1 MNIPFLENADLKDK
15 RVLLRLDFDY
25 LFDKNYKGGKPHN
38 FKVASPTLEYLLKAK
53 ARVVIAPSFTANK
66 KKNKAEEYST
76 EPYAR
81 YICDLYRCSVYMTDQ
96 VAGSLPE
103 KLSHDM
109 EPGSIL
115 FLENLFGEEAEINA
129 ENEFAEHLS
138 KLGDI
143 YVNEA
148 FSLSGQVLASNTV
161 ILEYYEPADFFPGF
175 NFAAEFQNSFKI
187 NSADKPFT
195 LCLNNNS
202 DIPGS
207 LAAAESLIDRV
218 GGIIL
223 MGQLSNI
230 YSVIVNKIS
239 NHNYPKNQVD
249 KLKKVLKSAEVRN
262 IEIFH
267 VVDYYKM
274 EDKSAPDLV
283 RNEIINNE
291 ERYVDI
297 GDETGKIFSK
307 AISESD
313 LVLWL
318 GEFPAN
324 KEYDLVFG
332 SAKIIET
339 VKKNGLYV
347 VGAGTENCCSG
358 GKNQLEDGFFKFQ
371 SCFYNTFVNCVTGDK
386 LPVIE
391 ILEAKFG

>member
-1 MNIPFLENADLKDK
+1 MNITLLENADLKDK

-25 LFDKNYKGGKPHN
+25 LFDKNYKGGKPTK

-53 ARVVIAPSFTANK
+53 SRVVIAPSFTVSK
-66 KKNKAEEYST
+66 KKKKTEEYST

-81 YICDLYRCSVYMTDQ
+81 YICDLYKCNVYMTDQ

-115 FLENLFGEEAEINA
+115 FLENLFGEEVEINA
-129 ENEFAEHLS
+129 ENEFAEKLS
-138 KLGDI
+138 KLADI

-148 FSLSGQVLASNTV
+148 FSLSGDRLASNTA
-161 ILEYYEPADFFPGF
+161 ILEYYEPANILPGF
-175 NFAAEFQNSFKI
+175 NFAAEFQNSFTL
-187 NSADKPFT
+187 NSTDKLFAI
-195 LCLNNNS
+195 CLNNNS

-218 GGIIL
+218 GCIIL

-249 KLKKVLKSAEVRN
+249 KLKKLLKSAEVRD
-262 IEIFH
+262 IDIFH

-274 EDKSAPDLV
+274 EEESGPVLV
-283 RNEIINNE
+283 RNEIINNTE
-291 ERYVDI
+291 SYIDI
-297 GDETGKIFSK
+297 GDETGKIFSD
-307 AISESD
+307 AISGSD

-318 GEFPAN
+318 GEFSAN

-347 VGAGTENCCSG
+347 VGAGTENSCIG
-358 GKNQLEDGFFKFQ
+358 GKNPLEDGFFKFQ
-371 SCFYNTFVNCVTGDK
+371 SCSYNTFVNSVTGDK

-391 ILEAKFG
+391 ILEAKFR